1 MKVVNHIERRI
12 TMINV
17 KNAIRNNRSLIGAC
31 IVGCGITYSLIS
43 HACEHQKLTDRLRTD
58 ERCIDILFNIL
69 EREGI
74 IQRAKTN

>member
-1 MKVVNHIERRI
+1 
-12 TMINV
+12 MINV

-74 IQRAKTN
+74 LQRAKTN